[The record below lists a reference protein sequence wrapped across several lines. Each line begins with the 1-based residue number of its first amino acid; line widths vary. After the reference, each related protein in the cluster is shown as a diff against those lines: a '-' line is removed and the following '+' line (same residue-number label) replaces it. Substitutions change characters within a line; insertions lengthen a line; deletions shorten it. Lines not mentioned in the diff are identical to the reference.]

1 MSFERPLSIAQQVL
15 GSVWVTVMAFLALAE
30 PAHAAF
36 GSEAGAML
44 FQVVGAALA
53 SALFAARRAL
63 KQQVRRGTALIAL
76 WTSERDLRSRVAMDA
91 GEHAESH
98 S

>member
-1 MSFERPLSIAQQVL
+1 MSFERPLSIAQRAAGV
-15 GSVWVTVMAFLALAE
+15 VWVMVMAFLALAE

-53 SALFAARRAL
+53 SCLFAARRTLKRHVQRGAAL
-63 KQQVRRGTALIAL
+63 FPRL
-76 WTSERDLRSRVAMDA
+76 TSEREVDSGVAVDA
-91 GEHAESH
+91 GEHVGSH